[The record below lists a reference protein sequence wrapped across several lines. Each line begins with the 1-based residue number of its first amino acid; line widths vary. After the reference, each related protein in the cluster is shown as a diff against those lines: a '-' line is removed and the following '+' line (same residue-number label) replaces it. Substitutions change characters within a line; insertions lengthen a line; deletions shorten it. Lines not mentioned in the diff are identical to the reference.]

1 MVWPD
6 GGVCFAQSIPDPPLG
21 VAEPPFELV
30 EVQVPENGLLALYPD
45 GLIESAQVATD
56 AGMSRL
62 AELLQIHHGESLDQ
76 VCESLTRGLLP
87 AGQQSTDD
95 AALLVAQVHATAP
108 DAIATWSLPEDP
120 LAARPARHH
129 CPDNLAAC

>member
-6 GGVCFAQSIPDPPLG
+6 GGVCFAESVPDPPLG

-30 EVQVPENGLLALYPD
+30 ELQAPENGLLALSTD
-45 GLIESAQVATD
+45 GLIESAQVDTD

-76 VCESLTRGLLP
+76 LRESPTRGLLP
-87 AGQQSTDD
+87 AGQQTRDD
-95 AALLVAQVHATAP
+95 AASPV
-108 DAIATWSLPEDP
+108 
-120 LAARPARHH
+120 
-129 CPDNLAAC
+129 